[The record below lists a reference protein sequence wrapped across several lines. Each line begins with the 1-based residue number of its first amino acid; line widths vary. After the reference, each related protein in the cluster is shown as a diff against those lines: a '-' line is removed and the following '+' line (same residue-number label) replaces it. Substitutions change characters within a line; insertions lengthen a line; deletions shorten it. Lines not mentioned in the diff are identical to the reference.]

1 MATSPQDMLVVAWFG
16 MLCVMLVFYVIT
28 DGFDLGTGIISLTLR
43 REEERSLL
51 FRSIA
56 HVWDANETWL
66 VVLGGALFGAFP
78 AAYALILSGL
88 YVPISAMIFGF
99 ILRGASIEFR
109 HAAHWKPGWDL
120 LFGLG
125 SLLVALAQGWVLG
138 RIITGMSADAM
149 SLAFTAAT
157 SIGVACGYTLLG
169 ATYLVRKTGGPLA
182 SRARKLALVAVIA
195 TVAAAIVASA
205 GTLLVSPL
213 GRDRWDHPGVFHALL
228 ALGAIAA
235 LSFVFVLLTLV
246 KGSTTKP
253 FLGSVVMFLA
263 SLGGLAVS
271 IYPNVVPGR
280 LTLAE
285 AASGESTLIFMLFG
299 VGILMPVMLGYNIYQ
314 YMAFRGVI
322 QPAKAP

>member
-16 MLCVMLVFYVIT
+16 MLCAMLVFYVIT

-109 HAAHWKPGWDL
+109 HAAQRKRGWDL

-138 RIITGMSADAM
+138 RIITGLSPDAM
-149 SLAFTAAT
+149 SLGFTAAT

-169 ATYLVRKTGGPLA
+169 ATYLVKKTSGPLA
-182 SRARKLALVAVIA
+182 SRARRLALLSVIA
-195 TVAAAIVASA
+195 TVTAALLVSA
-205 GTLLVSPL
+205 GTLLASPL
-213 GRDRWDHPGVFHALL
+213 GRDRWAHPEVLHGLL

-235 LSFVFVLLTLV
+235 LAFVFVVVALAR
-246 KGSTTKP
+246 GATTEP

-263 SLGGLAVS
+263 SLGGLAMS
-271 IYPNVVPGR
+271 IYPNLVPGR

-299 VGILMPVMLGYNIYQ
+299 VGTLMPVMLGYNIYQ

-322 QPAKAP
+322 NPAKLP